1 MRPKRK
7 ALSRAAACALF
18 VMAGREPAAGGDR
31 PAPDFE
37 REIRPILEAHCVSC
51 HGPKQQES
59 LLRLDTRGQA
69 LKGGMSGS
77 VIVPGKSRE
86 SPLVRHLRGELTPR
100 MPNEKPPLAPDDIAR
115 IAAWIDAGAAG
126 ADDAPGGLALAKHWA
141 YQRPQRPAAP
151 SVRDSGWV

>member
-1 MRPKRK
+1 MRPRRK

-18 VMAGREPAAGGDR
+18 VLGGRGPVAAAGER

-37 REIRPILEAHCVSC
+37 RDIRPILEANCVSC

-77 VIVPGKSRE
+77 VIVPGKSRQ
-86 SPLVRHLRGELTPR
+86 SPLVRHLRAARRLTTVSR
-100 MPNEKPPLAPDDIAR
+100 RHCD
-115 IAAWIDAGAAG
+115 IDAVF
-126 ADDAPGGLALAKHWA
+126 
-141 YQRPQRPAAP
+141 RPRPNRP
-151 SVRDSGWV
+151 RSPVE